1 MLELGR
7 WIDVAGLEPRPRW
20 SPRLVAMAL
29 VVCLAMALVFQRL
42 FVLQVIEGRTFIAAA
57 DANHTR
63 RVVLE
68 AERGVVYDRH
78 GNQLVVNQPSW
89 TLEVIPGALPSD
101 PRQRSRALDSLAS
114 AGGVPVTDLR
124 ARVGGAADPY
134 SAVPVRQHLDA
145 RQAQVAAERLPE
157 LPGARLRQ
165 QPYRSY
171 VDAPVFSHLLGYT
184 GPLDPRE
191 AAALKPQGYQPT
203 EWLGRA
209 GIEAGA
215 EAQLRGQDGWA
226 DVETDARGV
235 ETRTL
240 RSAPAASGNN
250 VYLSIDAGFQRA
262 VTGFLAEGVA
272 KAKSRAGAA
281 IVVDPRTGEVLA
293 ESSQPGYDSNLF
305 SRGIS
310 EPDYRRLVDD
320 PARPLFDR
328 ALAGTYPPGSTFK
341 MVTAAAGLQEG
352 KIQAGS
358 QLACPNSLQYGG
370 WVYRNW
376 AGYDMGPMNVTK
388 AIAVSCDTFF
398 YQVADRVGDQ
408 ALARYAREF
417 GYGSSPPIEVPGA
430 AAGIVPDRNWK
441 AVGCHGQE
449 DCRWNPGDTITMGIG
464 QSYLVTTP
472 LIQAMYVA
480 AMANGGH
487 LLAPELVR
495 EVRDATGRPLTQA
508 QPRTVNDIAVSP
520 DVIATVREGMRQCL
534 SAPYGTGFLFRAE
547 KAPYDGGCKTGTA
560 QYGGSGTDLPT
571 HAWFVFFTPF
581 QNPEIAMVVF
591 VEGGGE
597 GHDAA
602 EPVAVKIADWYYA
615 HRAEVR
621 S

>member
-226 DVETDARGV
+226 GDADAAVGPGR
-235 ETRTL
+235 L
-240 RSAPAASGNN
+240 RQ
-250 VYLSIDAGFQRA
+250 QR
-262 VTGFLAEGVA
+262 LPEH
-272 KAKSRAGAA
+272 
-281 IVVDPRTGEVLA
+281 
-293 ESSQPGYDSNLF
+293 
-305 SRGIS
+305 
-310 EPDYRRLVDD
+310 RRRF
-320 PARPLFDR
+320 PARSDGIPRRGGRQGQEPCRRRDR
-328 ALAGTYPPGSTFK
+328 GRS
-341 MVTAAAGLQEG
+341 
-352 KIQAGS
+352 
-358 QLACPNSLQYGG
+358 
-370 WVYRNW
+370 
-376 AGYDMGPMNVTK
+376 
-388 AIAVSCDTFF
+388 
-398 YQVADRVGDQ
+398 
-408 ALARYAREF
+408 
-417 GYGSSPPIEVPGA
+417 
-430 AAGIVPDRNWK
+430 PDRRGARRK
-441 AVGCHGQE
+441 
-449 DCRWNPGDTITMGIG
+449 
-464 QSYLVTTP
+464 
-472 LIQAMYVA
+472 
-480 AMANGGH
+480 
-487 LLAPELVR
+487 
-495 EVRDATGRPLTQA
+495 
-508 QPRTVNDIAVSP
+508 QP
-520 DVIATVREGMRQCL
+520 
-534 SAPYGTGFLFRAE
+534 
-547 KAPYDGGCKTGTA
+547 
-560 QYGGSGTDLPT
+560 
-571 HAWFVFFTPF
+571 AWL
-581 QNPEIAMVVF
+581 
-591 VEGGGE
+591 
-597 GHDAA
+597 
-602 EPVAVKIADWYYA
+602 
-615 HRAEVR
+615 
-621 S
+621 